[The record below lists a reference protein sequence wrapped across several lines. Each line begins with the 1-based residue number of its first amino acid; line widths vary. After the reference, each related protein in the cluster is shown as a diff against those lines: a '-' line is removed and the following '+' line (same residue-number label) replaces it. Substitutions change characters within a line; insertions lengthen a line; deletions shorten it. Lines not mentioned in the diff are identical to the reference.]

1 MSGNLVMFL
10 KINVA
15 YKGQIFLLFSR
26 EIATMMVKS
35 LRQGLFCFALDKGG
49 VCGCRWTRWSRCM
62 RPC

>member
-15 YKGQIFLLFSR
+15 YKGQIFLLFAR

-35 LRQGLFCFALDKGG
+35 LRQGAVLFCVG
-49 VCGCRWTRWSRCM
+49 
-62 RPC
+62 